1 MKSVVGI
8 LALAAVIALVQ
19 GYARMAELSGSIHAG
34 VVERVYVE
42 QYPGI
47 YVDSDTALRELA
59 GPVWVDVRFPE
70 RLADG
75 RIDAI
80 AFLPRYLRVER
91 GDQVEMRFAGSD
103 GSQTEAALDEN
114 RVTALLQRHRAVVEV
129 SGSERLQG
137 SERHTPPLIGL

>member
-47 YVDSDTALRELA
+47 YVDSDTALRELS

-70 RLADG
+70 PLADG
-75 RIDAI
+75 RVDAI

>member
-70 RLADG
+70 PLADG